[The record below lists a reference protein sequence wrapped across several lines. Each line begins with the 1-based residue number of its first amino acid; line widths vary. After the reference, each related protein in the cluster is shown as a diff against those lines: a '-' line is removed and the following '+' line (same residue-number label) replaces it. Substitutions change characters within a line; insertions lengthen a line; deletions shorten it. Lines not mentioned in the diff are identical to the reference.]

1 MLQDTTTDQ
10 VTMQDNLPLL
20 ECRDDLEDFETLMNL
35 VDDYDNT
42 TLVPIDG
49 PPQKDIVKEMN
60 KDCGINNDLELAMEN
75 AKFLDRHLLV
85 DSTNIPTE
93 SGKTKK
99 NRTETAK
106 NKKITIRTNTPGSPK
121 GQLTVK
127 THGIR
132 RLGPEERQDKRFR
145 CTECQFTGYSR
156 ATISDHFKT
165 SHGPVYCTTCGKK
178 CANPHALKRHEYEH
192 ADEKQ
197 FQCNTC
203 GQEFFFESELRN
215 HRIKHRTRPSFNCM
229 HPGCGKS
236 FKRNSELNAH
246 VEVHSG
252 HLWRCDSCDYS
263 NTNKRLLK
271 GHERIH
277 SDKLKFKCK
286 YEGCEEKFK
295 HTMAHL
301 RHYNKDH

>member
-1 MLQDTTTDQ
+1 MECATTCNENTQEQNSQTDITTEVQVENQAKQTELECATTSTEDVPTINTNKKQYDIDHSIDRETHDLPELTKDITTDDLTTNESPLHVLQDTTTDQ

-132 RLGPEERQDKRFR
+132 TLGPEE
-145 CTECQFTGYSR
+145 
-156 ATISDHFKT
+156 
-165 SHGPVYCTTCGKK
+165 
-178 CANPHALKRHEYEH
+178 
-192 ADEKQ
+192 
-197 FQCNTC
+197 
-203 GQEFFFESELRN
+203 
-215 HRIKHRTRPSFNCM
+215 
-229 HPGCGKS
+229 
-236 FKRNSELNAH
+236 
-246 VEVHSG
+246 
-252 HLWRCDSCDYS
+252 
-263 NTNKRLLK
+263 
-271 GHERIH
+271 
-277 SDKLKFKCK
+277 
-286 YEGCEEKFK
+286 
-295 HTMAHL
+295 
-301 RHYNKDH
+301 